1 MFCTRLENR
10 GESGTER
17 TERGLG
23 AAPASEAVR
32 EKGAGG
38 GAKVKGG
45 NSPKPTQRWGI
56 FFLIPSPPRGVG
68 AVSRRRGPRVPP
80 GRASRS
86 AAPPLRRRAGREGRG
101 GRGGRAEAGGGQ
113 GGQGEPRS
121 AQAGQGR
128 ASRAEQRRR
137 RRPPCPSMSAREA
150 VTYLPEKGL
159 YCQRLPGRRA
169 RGAPPPPR
177 KGKRA
182 DTMGFYGTLK
192 MIFYKVSG
200 RPPASPPLPAGAR
213 PRRARGQGGA
223 GGGRGG
229 GGPRAETC
237 RRRGLPP
244 GRSCSQRAAG
254 ERCQRLVAGGDAE
267 CSLLPLLFVFY
278 IY

>member
-1 MFCTRLENR
+1 MERVALREQSEGWGQPLPRRRCGKR
-10 GESGTER
+10 GRVGGRRWKGEIAPNPRSAGVFFFSSFPSARGGGGFPPAGPAGPSRPRIPQCRAAAAEAGGEGGTGR
-17 TERGLG
+17 AR
-23 AAPASEAVR
+23 
-32 EKGAGG
+32 GAGG
-38 GAKVKGG
+38 G
-45 NSPKPTQRWGI
+45 
-56 FFLIPSPPRGVG
+56 
-68 AVSRRRGPRVPP
+68 
-80 GRASRS
+80 
-86 AAPPLRRRAGREGRG
+86 RRRAGR
-101 GRGGRAEAGGGQ
+101 AGGAALRAG
-113 GGQGEPRS
+113 R
-121 AQAGQGR
+121 AGQGR